1 MRNTEP
7 LIACM
12 RQQIRHCI
20 NRRKM
25 EEEWCHSMSN
35 DKECG
40 EIAQEG
46 RDRCRLEKNH
56 FLSNDN
62 PVNFEEMLDI
72 LGKV

>member
-1 MRNTEP
+1 
-7 LIACM
+7 
-12 RQQIRHCI
+12 
-20 NRRKM
+20 
-25 EEEWCHSMSN
+25 MSN

-46 RDRCRLEKNH
+46 GDRCRLEKSH